1 MQAGGGMSRILENV
15 EKSLERLNDF
25 DLKFKLLPCPFCG
38 GENTLVQVGS
48 HYWSGMRDIVLN
60 YEVRHWCEKG
70 ENKFSS
76 RPMTFV
82 AETEEGAIAL
92 WNHRV

>member
-1 MQAGGGMSRILENV
+1 MSRILENV

-25 DLKFKLLPCPFCG
+25 DLKFKFLPCPFCG
-38 GENTLVQVGS
+38 AGETLVQPGS

-70 ENKFSS
+70 DHKISS

-82 AETEEGAIAL
+82 GETEEEAIKR